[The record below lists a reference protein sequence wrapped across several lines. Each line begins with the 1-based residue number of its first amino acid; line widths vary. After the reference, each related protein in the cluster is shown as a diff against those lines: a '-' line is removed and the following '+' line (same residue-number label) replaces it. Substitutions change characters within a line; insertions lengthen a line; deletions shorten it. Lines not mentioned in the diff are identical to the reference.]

1 MPPWLQAQRF
11 CNGMRDRRKGRTQ
24 NLYEIMGTSTR
35 ENKSQG
41 RTAIALLVVHT
52 ALSIVRTAHSVGC
65 DGDCP
70 WSLGLFLFSLA
81 IGFPKIC
88 VDAIYQGPEG
98 RLKGRDVL
106 FIDGG
111 PGALVLNP
119 FLLPHPQ
126 LPSSGRHSQAWET
139 ERVSLPPGCRNHK
152 FQTRSELE

>member
-1 MPPWLQAQRF
+1 MAPWLQAQRF

-35 ENKSQG
+35 ESKSQG
-41 RTAIALLVVHT
+41 RTAIALLVVQT
-52 ALSIVRTAHSVGC
+52 ALSIVLTDHSVGC

-106 FIDGG
+106 FIDGR

-126 LPSSGRHSQAWET
+126 LPSPGRHSQAWET

-152 FQTRSELE
+152 FQTRSEL